1 MPFSPKFTITPAI
14 TKSLMRIEAVKAV
27 FDSLPVTPRVL
38 RSLRETARLLSV
50 HYSTAI
56 EGNRLT
62 RQEVGEFFRKA
73 AKPKTRDER
82 EIQAYSVALDYMES
96 LAGKN
101 TPITEELAQ
110 KIHAL
115 VEGATPSRIK
125 ATPWRDGQN
134 AIYDSAS
141 GAIIYMPPEA
151 RDVPELMRDLFLWL
165 QDAIQELPIP
175 LVAGLLHYQF
185 VTVHPFYDGNGR
197 TARLVSTLVMRRY
210 GYGLKGVYALEEYYA
225 RDLPAYYAALAAHPH
240 HNYYFGRAEAD
251 LTAWLEYFCAG
262 AADAFEK
269 VKKAAY
275 AERERGGTD
284 RSAQLRELDSRQR
297 LALTLFTRQRNATA
311 AELGEVLGLS
321 ARNAAEL
328 CRKWVASGFLAVTDS
343 SKRARAYGLAAEFSA
358 LADEALER

>member
-1 MPFSPKFTITPAI
+1 MSFTPKFSITPAI

-50 HYSTAI
+50 HFSTAI

-62 RQEVGEFFRKA
+62 HQEVGDFFRKA

-101 TPITEELAQ
+101 ALMTEELAQ
-110 KIHAL
+110 KLHAL
-115 VEGATPSRIK
+115 VEGAALKRLK
-125 ATPWRDGQN
+125 ASPWRDGQN
-134 AIYDSAS
+134 AVYDSAS
-141 GAIIYMPPEA
+141 REIIYMPPEA

-165 QDAIQELPIP
+165 RNAVLEIPVP
-175 LVAGLLHYQF
+175 LVAGLLHYQL
-185 VTVHPFYDGNGR
+185 VTIHPFYDGNGR

-225 RDLPAYYAALAAHPH
+225 RDLPAYYAALAVHPH
-240 HNYYFGRAEAD
+240 HNYYFGREAAD
-251 LTAWLEYFCAG
+251 LTIWLEYFCAG

-269 VKKAAY
+269 VKKAAD
-275 AERERGGTD
+275 AERERGGKD
-284 RSAQLRELDSRQR
+284 RSTQLRELDNRQR
-297 LALTLFTRQRNATA
+297 HALTLFTRQRNVAA

-328 CRKWVASGFLAVTDS
+328 CRKWVASGFLAVTS
-343 SKRARAYGLAAEFSA
+343 PSKRARAYALAPEFSA
-358 LADEALER
+358 LADEES